1 MTAWQLALA
10 VLSLLASM
18 PAVGQEPE
26 KRREAATYVFLGTVA
41 PQTGKAGADT
51 GVLVTVNEVY
61 LQKGKFENQT
71 GRQVEVLD
79 STTKLDEKA
88 RYVFYT
94 EPIRFGQRIT
104 VRAIDVAQPPATA
117 AAAPAARMKQDLG
130 DAFARREIEE
140 RAALAELV
148 VVGTVASVR
157 PLERA
162 GAPESEHDP
171 QLQVARLKVEQTLK
185 GKPTT
190 GEIEFVFAA
199 SKDVQWFRAPKFSPS
214 TRGVI
219 MLQRA
224 AAAKDAAKEMARYKI
239 EGQRYVVLHPLDF
252 RPVADIPLVQSA
264 LKGGRQ

>member
-1 MTAWQLALA
+1 
-10 VLSLLASM
+10 
-18 PAVGQEPE
+18 
-26 KRREAATYVFLGTVA
+26 VFVGTVA
-41 PQTGKAGADT
+41 PQTGKAAGET
-51 GVLVTVNEVY
+51 GVLVTVDAVL
-61 LQKGKFENQT
+61 LQKGKFEDQT

-79 STTKLDEKA
+79 ATTKLAEKA

-94 EPIRFGQRIT
+94 DPVRFGKRVT
-104 VRAIDVAQPPATA
+104 VHAIDLAPPPA
-117 AAAPAARMKQDLG
+117 AAAAVPSARLKQDLG

-162 GAPESEHDP
+162 AVAESEHDP

-185 GKPTT
+185 GKPAA
-190 GEIEFVFAA
+190 GDIEFVFAA
-199 SKDVQWFRAPKFSPS
+199 SKDVQWFRSPKFRAG

-219 MLQRA
+219 MLHRA
-224 AAAKDAAKEMARYKI
+224 ATAKEAAKDMARYKV
-239 EGQRYVVLHPLDF
+239 EGQRFVALHPLDF

>member
-1 MTAWQLALA
+1 MTAWQITLA
-10 VLSLLASM
+10 LSLLTSL
-18 PAVGQEPE
+18 PVLGQDPE

-41 PQTGKAGADT
+41 PQPAKAAADS
-51 GVLVTVNEVY
+51 GVLVTVNEVL
-61 LQKGKFENQT
+61 LQKGKFEDQT

-79 STTKLDEKA
+79 ATTKLEEKA
-88 RYVFYT
+88 RYLFYT
-94 EPIRFGQRIT
+94 EPVGFGQRIT
-104 VRAIDVAQPPATA
+104 VRAIDVAQPPAAA
-117 AAAPAARMKQDLG
+117 AAAPAARTKQDVG

-157 PLERA
+157 PLERGA
-162 GAPESEHDP
+162 APESEHDP
-171 QLQVARLKVEQTLK
+171 ELQVARLKVEQTLK
-185 GKPTT
+185 GKTAT

-199 SKDVQWFRAPKFSPS
+199 SKDVQWFRAPKFRPS

-219 MLQRA
+219 MLHRA
-224 AAAKDAAKEMARYKI
+224 SAAKDAAKDMARYKV
-239 EGQRYVVLHPLDF
+239 EAQRYVVLHPLDF

>member
-10 VLSLLASM
+10 VLSLLTAM
-18 PAVGQEPE
+18 PVVGQGPE
-26 KRREAATYVFLGTVA
+26 KRREAATFVFLGTVA
-41 PQTGKAGADT
+41 APTGKAGADA

-61 LQKGKFENQT
+61 LQKGKFEDQT

-94 EPIRFGQRIT
+94 EPVRFGQRIA
-104 VRAIDVAQPPATA
+104 VRAIDVAQPPSGA
-117 AAAPAARMKQDLG
+117 AAGPAARMKQDAA

-140 RAALAELV
+140 RAALADLV
-148 VVGTVASVR
+148 IVGTVASVR

-171 QLQVARLKVEQTLK
+171 QLQVARLKVEQSLK
-185 GKPTT
+185 GKPAT

-199 SKDVQWFRAPKFSPS
+199 SKDVQWFRAPKFSPG

-224 AAAKDAAKEMARYKI
+224 GAATAVAKDMARYKI
-239 EGQRYVVLHPLDF
+239 DAQRYVVLHPLDF
-252 RPVADIPLVQSA
+252 RPVADIPLVQST

>member
-1 MTAWQLALA
+1 MTAGRLTLA
-10 VLSLLASM
+10 VLSLLTSL
-18 PAVGQEPE
+18 PVLGQEPE

-41 PQTGKAGADT
+41 PQPGKPGADS

-61 LQKGKFENQT
+61 LQKGKFEDQT

-79 STTKLDEKA
+79 ATTKLEETA

-94 EPIRFGQRIT
+94 EPVRFGQRIT
-104 VRAIDVAQPPATA
+104 VRALDVAQPPAA
-117 AAAPAARMKQDLG
+117 AAAVPADRMKQDVG

-157 PLERA
+157 PLERGA
-162 GAPESEHDP
+162 APESEHDP
-171 QLQVARLKVEQTLK
+171 QLQVARLKVEQILK
-185 GKPTT
+185 GKTT
-190 GEIEFVFAA
+190 ASEIEFLFAA
-199 SKDVQWFRAPKFSPS
+199 SKDVQWFRAPKFSPG

-224 AAAKDAAKEMARYKI
+224 AAAKEAAKDMARYKV
-239 EGQRYVVLHPLDF
+239 EAQRYVVLHPLDF
-252 RPVADIPLVQSA
+252 RPAADIALVQSA